1 MRVAAKQ
8 FALVLFESLHQTSP
22 TDQDKVLDNFVQM
35 LSDHGGLGMWDEIEA
50 EFENYRLEQQGK
62 IPAQVTFSHNA
73 DNQKHLIGKLNRLV
87 GENAVLKKK
96 VDDGIIGGFIIETK
110 DERIDASVKK
120 QLDNL
125 KKTLSA

>member
-1 MRVAAKQ
+1 MRVTAKQ

-22 TDQDKVLDNFVQM
+22 ADQDKVLDNFVQM

-62 IPAQVTFSHNA
+62 IPAQVTFSHDA
-73 DNQKHLIGKLNRLV
+73 EHQKHLLGKLNRLV
-87 GENAVLKKK
+87 GDNAVLKKK
-96 VDDGIIGGFIIETK
+96 VDEGIIGGFIIETK